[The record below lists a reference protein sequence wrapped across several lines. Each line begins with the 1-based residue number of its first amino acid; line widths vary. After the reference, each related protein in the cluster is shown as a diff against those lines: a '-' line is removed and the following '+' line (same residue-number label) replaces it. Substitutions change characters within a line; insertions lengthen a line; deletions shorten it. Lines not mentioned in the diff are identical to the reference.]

1 MTLDIELIRQ
11 FLLQHAETI
20 LTWLVAGL
28 VMMLLARFEL
38 RRAVRKSAQAM
49 SESVATTVAACVPD
63 IAHAAQVGSAAAEGG
78 AVQMQRAEALRRVAL
93 DTVAAVMARG
103 RWLEE
108 VGNLRLPEDALLT
121 GRRGSGADP
130 LLVVAPQPVVQ
141 AYLAAQRTFETM
153 AAQLQA
159 RRRDALA
166 LQDAAQALVAEAA
179 QIEQETASIVLR
191 FEQVN
196 AQAAQAPHGEGGDYQ
211 RFLIQKYHALGQ
223 REKGSR
229 AGAHRDAGAR
239 QPGRRSAGDRGA
251 RRRRALHRIAGA
263 ADAAAARRLGP
274 RRLAGGVRQLGAR
287 SGRPGRAGLT
297 TDFLLSPASGRG
309 RGAAAAG
316 GHAAGHWNHPSPQPS
331 LPGGRGEHPGS
342 RMAGSQR
349 VLSAHAITSSPW
361 LPGLSD

>member
-1 MTLDIELIRQ
+1 MDIELIRQ

-108 VGNLRLPEDALLT
+108 VGNLRLPEDALLP

-196 AQAAQAPHGEGGDYQ
+196 AQAAQAPQGEGGDYQ

-223 REKGSR
+223 REKEVAQARTEMQAR
-229 AGAHRDAGAR
+229 AAQAAEALATEAH
-239 QPGRRSAGDRGA
+239 
-251 RRRRALHRIAGA
+251 
-263 ADAAAARRLGP
+263 AAAARYTES
-274 RRLAGGVRQLGAR
+274 LAPLMQQLRAAWGHGDSPDVFDSWVREASVR
-287 SGRPGRAGLT
+287 EERA
-297 TDFLLSPASGRG
+297 
-309 RGAAAAG
+309 
-316 GHAAGHWNHPSPQPS
+316 
-331 LPGGRGEHPGS
+331 
-342 RMAGSQR
+342 
-349 VLSAHAITSSPW
+349 
-361 LPGLSD
+361 

>member
-196 AQAAQAPHGEGGDYQ
+196 AQAAQAAQAEGGDYQ

-223 REKGSR
+223 REKEVAQARTEMQAR
-229 AGAHRDAGAR
+229 ANQAAEALATEAH
-239 QPGRRSAGDRGA
+239 
-251 RRRRALHRIAGA
+251 
-263 ADAAAARRLGP
+263 AAAARYTES
-274 RRLAGGVRQLGAR
+274 LAPLMQQLRAAWGHGDSPEVFDSWVREAGAR
-287 SGRPGRAGLT
+287 EERA
-297 TDFLLSPASGRG
+297 
-309 RGAAAAG
+309 
-316 GHAAGHWNHPSPQPS
+316 
-331 LPGGRGEHPGS
+331 
-342 RMAGSQR
+342 
-349 VLSAHAITSSPW
+349 
-361 LPGLSD
+361 

>member
-38 RRAVRKSAQAM
+38 RRAVRRSAQAM

-108 VGNLRLPEDALLT
+108 VGNLRLPEDALLP

-196 AQAAQAPHGEGGDYQ
+196 AQAAQAPQGEGGDYQ

-223 REKGSR
+223 REKEVAQARTEMQAR
-229 AGAHRDAGAR
+229 AAHAAE
-239 QPGRRSAGDRGA
+239 
-251 RRRRALHRIAGA
+251 ALATEAH
-263 ADAAAARRLGP
+263 AAAARYTESLAPLMQQLRAAWGHGDSP
-274 RRLAGGVRQLGAR
+274 DVFDSWVREAGGVREE
-287 SGRPGRAGLT
+287 RA
-297 TDFLLSPASGRG
+297 
-309 RGAAAAG
+309 
-316 GHAAGHWNHPSPQPS
+316 
-331 LPGGRGEHPGS
+331 
-342 RMAGSQR
+342 
-349 VLSAHAITSSPW
+349 
-361 LPGLSD
+361 

>member
-108 VGNLRLPEDALLT
+108 VGNLRLPEDALLP

-196 AQAAQAPHGEGGDYQ
+196 AQAAQAPQGEGGDYQ

-223 REKGSR
+223 REKEVAQARTEMQAR
-229 AGAHRDAGAR
+229 AAQAAEALATEAH
-239 QPGRRSAGDRGA
+239 
-251 RRRRALHRIAGA
+251 
-263 ADAAAARRLGP
+263 AAAARYTES
-274 RRLAGGVRQLGAR
+274 LAPLMQQLRAAWGHGDSPDVFDSWVREASVR
-287 SGRPGRAGLT
+287 EERA
-297 TDFLLSPASGRG
+297 
-309 RGAAAAG
+309 
-316 GHAAGHWNHPSPQPS
+316 
-331 LPGGRGEHPGS
+331 
-342 RMAGSQR
+342 
-349 VLSAHAITSSPW
+349 
-361 LPGLSD
+361 

>member
-108 VGNLRLPEDALLT
+108 VGNLRLPEDALLP

-196 AQAAQAPHGEGGDYQ
+196 AQAAQAPQGEGGDYQ

-223 REKGSR
+223 REKEVPQARTEMQAR
-229 AGAHRDAGAR
+229 AAQAAEALATEAH
-239 QPGRRSAGDRGA
+239 
-251 RRRRALHRIAGA
+251 
-263 ADAAAARRLGP
+263 AAAARYTES
-274 RRLAGGVRQLGAR
+274 LAPLMQQLRAAWGHGDSPDVFDSWVREASVR
-287 SGRPGRAGLT
+287 EERA
-297 TDFLLSPASGRG
+297 
-309 RGAAAAG
+309 
-316 GHAAGHWNHPSPQPS
+316 
-331 LPGGRGEHPGS
+331 
-342 RMAGSQR
+342 
-349 VLSAHAITSSPW
+349 
-361 LPGLSD
+361 

>member
-141 AYLAAQRTFETM
+141 AYLAAQRNFETM

-196 AQAAQAPHGEGGDYQ
+196 SQAAQAAQADGGDYQ

-223 REKGSR
+223 REKEVAQARTEMQAR
-229 AGAHRDAGAR
+229 ANQAAEALAAEAH
-239 QPGRRSAGDRGA
+239 
-251 RRRRALHRIAGA
+251 
-263 ADAAAARRLGP
+263 AAAARYTES
-274 RRLAGGVRQLGAR
+274 LAPLMQQLRAAWGHGDSPEVFDSWVR
-287 SGRPGRAGLT
+287 
-297 TDFLLSPASGRG
+297 
-309 RGAAAAG
+309 
-316 GHAAGHWNHPSPQPS
+316 
-331 LPGGRGEHPGS
+331 E
-342 RMAGSQR
+342 AGSVR
-349 VLSAHAITSSPW
+349 EERA
-361 LPGLSD
+361 

>member
-108 VGNLRLPEDALLT
+108 VGNLRLPEDALLP

-196 AQAAQAPHGEGGDYQ
+196 AQAAQAPQGEGGDYQ

-223 REKGSR
+223 REKEVAQTRTEMQAR
-229 AGAHRDAGAR
+229 AAQAAEALATEAH
-239 QPGRRSAGDRGA
+239 
-251 RRRRALHRIAGA
+251 
-263 ADAAAARRLGP
+263 AAAARYTES
-274 RRLAGGVRQLGAR
+274 LAPLMQQLRAAWGHGDSPDVFDSWVREASVR
-287 SGRPGRAGLT
+287 EERA
-297 TDFLLSPASGRG
+297 
-309 RGAAAAG
+309 
-316 GHAAGHWNHPSPQPS
+316 
-331 LPGGRGEHPGS
+331 
-342 RMAGSQR
+342 
-349 VLSAHAITSSPW
+349 
-361 LPGLSD
+361 